1 MEKTSERELRPLIA
15 CSDLDLPELMV
26 NVASALSGTGPA
38 LGFGLIRSTHVPDG
52 IASVT
57 TTTGSTGNPREVGLT
72 ASALRSSARAAH
84 IYLGATFGQVWSLLL
99 PLTHIA
105 ALNVLVRS
113 VELGTSPIDLRG
125 TGGVRNFKVADFT
138 AIVPT
143 QLFRA
148 LHGDT
153 ELLEHLKNCRAV
165 LVGGAALAESM
176 ARDAENAGIT
186 IVQTYGMSETSGG
199 CVYNGEPLQGVE
211 VKIIDGQ
218 VAIRGATLASTYIND
233 ESAWLEKIDD
243 GWFLTSDQG
252 IITDGKLKVLGRADD
267 VIISGGENI
276 SLNEIEESLR
286 SHFPGIDI
294 AAFALPDQEWGS
306 SLHLAIAGNTSIPE
320 SEITF
325 FLIQTHGEMAKPKG
339 FYRLTALP
347 LIGIG
352 KVDRNALMR
361 IAAESTA
368 EEVG

>member
-1 MEKTSERELRPLIA
+1 MKKTSQQELRPLIA

-26 NVASALSGTGPA
+26 NIARALSGMGPA
-38 LGFGLIRSTHVPDG
+38 LGFGLIRSTHVPEG
-52 IASVT
+52 IAFVT
-57 TTTGSTGNPREVGLT
+57 TTTGSTGNPREVGLS
-72 ASALRSSARAAH
+72 ASALLSSARASH
-84 IYLGATFGQVWSLLL
+84 TYLGATSGQVWSLLL

-113 VELGTSPIDLRG
+113 VELGTSAIDLRG
-125 TGGVRNFKVADFT
+125 TGGRRNFKVADLT

-165 LVGGAALAESM
+165 LVGGAALAESI
-176 ARDAENAGIT
+176 AHDAENAGIT

-199 CVYNGEPLQGVE
+199 CIYNGEPLQGVE

-218 VAIRGATLASTYIND
+218 VAIKGATLASTYIND
-233 ESAWLEKIDD
+233 ESAWLEKIED
-243 GWFLTSDQG
+243 GWFLTRDQG
-252 IITDGKLKVLGRADD
+252 IINDGKLKVLGRADD

-276 SLNEIEESLR
+276 SLNAIEESLR
-286 SHFPGIDI
+286 SHFPGIDL

-306 SLHLAIAGNTSIPE
+306 SLHIAIAGNTSIPDG
-320 SEITF
+320 EIAF
-325 FLIQTHGEMAKPKG
+325 FLTQTYGEMAKPKG
-339 FYRLTALP
+339 FYRLSALP

-352 KVDRNALMR
+352 KVDRNALIR
-361 IAAESTA
+361 LFTEAEVS
-368 EEVG
+368 